1 MVEVGNLKNVQAAS
15 SYYNSQDTAVSNE
28 KSTDVNSDKKTNEK
42 DYGEQ
47 LKKSVDKLNKFID
60 DEGAYAEVSFHD
72 KFKHDMMVKIIDK
85 KTKEVIMEV
94 PPKKILDMVARMC
107 EIAGVVFDKK
117 A

>member
-1 MVEVGNLKNVQAAS
+1 MVEVGNLNNIQPANP
-15 SYYNSQDTAVSNE
+15 YYKTQDTAAANE
-28 KSTDVNSDKKTNEK
+28 KNEDLSKKTEEK
-42 DYGEQ
+42 DYDEK

-60 DEGAYAEVSFHD
+60 DEGAYAEISTHN
-72 KFKHDMMVKIIDK
+72 KFKYDIMIKIIDK

-94 PPKKILDMVARMC
+94 PPKKIIDMVARMC

>member
-1 MVEVGNLKNVQAAS
+1 MLEVGSLNNVQS
-15 SYYNSQDTAVSNE
+15 VNSYYKTQDVSDSKEENRGLNKQIQE
-28 KSTDVNSDKKTNEK
+28 NNYDEN
-42 DYGEQ
+42 

-60 DEGAYAEVSFHD
+60 DEGAYAEISTHD
-72 KFKHDMMVKIIDK
+72 KFKHDIMIKIIDK

-94 PPKKILDMVARMC
+94 PPKKIIDMVARMC